1 MNEFGTGSSSQ
12 GQEKEDL
19 VDGQVVLL
27 ECINIYL
34 EAGFFFFFFF
44 WKEKGKNVSMSL
56 ALFYKVH
63 LVSQVCMPN
72 HTIKITHTK
81 GCSFYKLKICLI
93 FHTFTKSM
101 SRETFYKLKYVFCYC
116 CLKL

>member
-34 EAGFFFFFFF
+34 EAGFFFFFFGKR
-44 WKEKGKNVSMSL
+44 KERM
-56 ALFYKVH
+56 F
-63 LVSQVCMPN
+63 P
-72 HTIKITHTK
+72 
-81 GCSFYKLKICLI
+81 
-93 FHTFTKSM
+93 
-101 SRETFYKLKYVFCYC
+101 
-116 CLKL
+116 

>member
-1 MNEFGTGSSSQ
+1 MNEFGTVSSSQ

-27 ECINIYL
+27 GCINIYL
-34 EAGFFFFFFF
+34 EAVFKFFFL
-44 WKEKGKNVSMSL
+44 KEKGKNVSMSL

>member
-27 ECINIYL
+27 GCINIYL
-34 EAGFFFFFFF
+34 EAVFKFF
-44 WKEKGKNVSMSL
+44 ERKGKNVSMSL
-56 ALFYKVH
+56 ALFYRSH

-72 HTIKITHTK
+72 HTIKITHIQRAVPFI
-81 GCSFYKLKICLI
+81 S
-93 FHTFTKSM
+93 
-101 SRETFYKLKYVFCYC
+101 
-116 CLKL
+116 